1 MLNSKIKNALKAA
14 FVCFTFLLATLNCC
28 FTCSASLSVDEDTSL
43 HTEKYPFVNAP
54 LSADRKHRLYN
65 FYDMEFD
72 PQTKETNHL
81 FLKLPIEK
89 DPSEATQQDIISKE
103 AYYLELEQTKK
114 PYHMDENIEPVI
126 HDEQLADTENADIY
140 IGSDS
145 QQEQEST
152 DSLPGEDDLL
162 EQPQINEA
170 YNNIVI
176 IHGDLCPF
184 FCNIC

>member
-1 MLNSKIKNALKAA
+1 
-14 FVCFTFLLATLNCC
+14 
-28 FTCSASLSVDEDTSL
+28 
-43 HTEKYPFVNAP
+43 
-54 LSADRKHRLYN
+54 
-65 FYDMEFD
+65 
-72 PQTKETNHL
+72 
-81 FLKLPIEK
+81 
-89 DPSEATQQDIISKE
+89 
-103 AYYLELEQTKK
+103 
-114 PYHMDENIEPVI
+114 MDENIEPVI

-152 DSLPGEDDLL
+152 DFLPGEDDLL

-184 FCNIC
+184 FCNIF